1 MLPFAGLLTGT
12 GLVTS
17 ALHALR
23 TAGTQTPLS
32 PSGATSCVGTAPAG
46 GPSSSEVLGHSD
58 IPGTSEVFRKST
70 VQGKSEVVGK
80 IASRYDVKKITPR
93 EFSRLLEELRQAG
106 ALSETD
112 RQLLAQILV
121 DLHQEGIDLDETVDL
136 VRWYTKKVEKLQDSL
151 RTRNIPAQDR
161 IQLEAALADL
171 QKRLDWL
178 RRFALVH
185 ERPELASL
193 NLLT

>member
-17 ALHALR
+17 AWNALR
-23 TAGTQTPLS
+23 AISPQTPS
-32 PSGATSCVGTAPAG
+32 QPPGATSSDSAMPPSGGASTAEVVGHSTRADNEVFG
-46 GPSSSEVLGHSD
+46 TSKVQGQWEVLG
-58 IPGTSEVFRKST
+58 
-70 VQGKSEVVGK
+70 K
-80 IASRYDVKKITPR
+80 IATRYDVTKITPR

-136 VRWYTKKVEKLQDSL
+136 VRFYTKKGEKLQDSL
-151 RTRNIPAQDR
+151 RTKSIPPQAR
-161 IQLEAALADL
+161 LQLEAALTDL

-178 RRFALVH
+178 RRFALLH